1 MRPMDGRGARKER
14 GEEHGHGKGMPAG
27 QAARSAIRKSGSG
40 DLGRRK
46 AGLADERRA
55 CATQPHHYQGTSG
68 GGFLFSIFFF
78 RLQQQTVN
86 VWNFKLQ
93 TRITAAMW

>member
-1 MRPMDGRGARKER
+1 MRPMDGRGAKKER

-55 CATQPHHYQGTSG
+55 CATQPQHLSG
-68 GGFLFSIFFF
+68 NEWGRIPLSPH
-78 RLQQQTVN
+78 LLL
-86 VWNFKLQ
+86 NFGDV
-93 TRITAAMW
+93 TRTHPCR

>member
-55 CATQPHHYQGTSG
+55 CATQPQHLSEMSG
-68 GGFLFSIFFF
+68 GGFLFLLIYYST
-78 RLQQQTVN
+78 LE
-86 VWNFKLQ
+86 
-93 TRITAAMW
+93 M